1 MKHLVFA
8 IIFLLGIVNNV
19 FSQNQDSE
27 ALLQKANDSYINK
40 DYTLAIELYE
50 QIVNQGFTAPE
61 LNYNLGNAYYKSE
74 NYTKAILNYE
84 RAIKQNPNFDDAKNN
99 LKLANLHL
107 RDKINSVPESNFSAL
122 FNLVVKGISLNSWAA
137 FTLIFLA
144 VSLGLFLL
152 YLFSTERKLRKFAFS
167 FGVVFLLICFG
178 ALCLGFYS
186 ESINSQSSDAII
198 TETVVTAKS
207 SPDDSGTDLFRLHE
221 GLKVSIKDK
230 SADWIEIRIADGRVG
245 WVKSTSLEKI

>member
-144 VSLGLFLL
+144 VSLVLFLL

-167 FGVVFLLICFG
+167 FGVVFLLFCFG